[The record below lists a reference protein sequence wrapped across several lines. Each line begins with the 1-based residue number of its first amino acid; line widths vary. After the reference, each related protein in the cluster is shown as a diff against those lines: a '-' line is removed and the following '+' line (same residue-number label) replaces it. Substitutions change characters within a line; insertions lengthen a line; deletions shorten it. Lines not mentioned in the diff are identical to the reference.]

1 MNTLTQTI
9 IILLITLLLGIGIGY
24 NLNNKPKQITMGNK
38 IEYIENTAKIDSL
51 KKRNIDLQYQLEKQK
66 TKLPDIKDKE
76 ALKSKSREYLVDSV
90 ITPLETIKTTCID
103 ITTTQALTINYL
115 EQNNGMLVE
124 ENKQLQQDLKKEKIL
139 KNIFLG
145 TTILATIAAIAL

>member
-9 IILLITLLLGIGIGY
+9 IILVIFLLGLLIGY

-38 IEYIENTAKIDSL
+38 IEYIENTVKIDSL
-51 KKRNIDLQYQLEKQK
+51 TKKNVDLQYQLEKQK
-66 TKLPDIKDKE
+66 TKLPDIKDKQ

-115 EQNNGMLVE
+115 EQNNEMLVE
-124 ENKQLQQDLKKEKIL
+124 ENKQLQSDVKKEKKL
-139 KNIFLG
+139 KVLFIG

>member
-9 IILLITLLLGIGIGY
+9 IILVIFLLGLLIGY

-51 KKRNIDLQYQLEKQK
+51 TKKNVDLQYQLEKQK
-66 TKLPDIKDKE
+66 TKLPDIKDKQ

-115 EQNNGMLVE
+115 EQNNEMLVE
-124 ENKQLQQDLKKEKIL
+124 ENKQLQSDVKKEKKL
-139 KNIFLG
+139 KVLFIG